1 MVACQRRRHSANGS
15 RVVKDKT
22 KMNEMSVPRARRTD
36 DGLGPNSDIGA
47 KLRAFYG
54 AVQDQPIPDRFL
66 DLLERLDEVERAGKQ
81 KG

>member
-1 MVACQRRRHSANGS
+1 M
-15 RVVKDKT
+15 KDKS
-22 KMNEMSVPRARRTD
+22 KMNDLGPPRGRRPD

-66 DLLERLDEVERAGKQ
+66 DLLEKLDRVEQAGKR
-81 KG
+81 KVE